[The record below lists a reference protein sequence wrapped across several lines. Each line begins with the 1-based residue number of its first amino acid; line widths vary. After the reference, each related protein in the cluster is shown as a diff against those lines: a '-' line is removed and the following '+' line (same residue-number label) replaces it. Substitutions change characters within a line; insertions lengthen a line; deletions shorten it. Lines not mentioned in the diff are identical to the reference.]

1 MNKLESETM
10 RLRIERRNKCFSV
23 VNRGTLWYNKLTKE
37 QLKELEEWYQKWLDV
52 TVTMQEP
59 KTPNWID

>member
-10 RLRIERRNKCFSV
+10 RLRIERRIKCFSV
-23 VNRGTLWYNKLTKE
+23 VNRGILWYNKLTKE

-52 TVTMQEP
+52 TVTMQKP
-59 KTPNWID
+59 KTPNWIN